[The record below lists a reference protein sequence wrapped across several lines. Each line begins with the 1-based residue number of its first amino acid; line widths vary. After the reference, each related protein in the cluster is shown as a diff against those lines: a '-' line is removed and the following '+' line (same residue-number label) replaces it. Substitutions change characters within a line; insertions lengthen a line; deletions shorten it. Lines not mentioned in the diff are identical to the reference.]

1 MLVRDRAVGVLIDQL
16 RDVVGVLTDD
26 RVGRHREQH
35 VGHAGGFDEVDEVAL
50 EVADVEHVDLLEGA
64 RVERDLR
71 VAVAV
76 LDDEQLAAVRD
87 AGVDLDDVVVAAEEH
102 HVGVRGIHL
111 GEEVVA
117 VQVVERGVVVVR
129 LVVRARH
136 VVLEVLRV
144 VQQAGILREA
154 VHRADIAL
162 VDALFVH
169 GQVGKGYAGGFGEG
183 AGRIVG
189 AERLPVVV
197 GAQVDVFL
205 GVLLHHVDDVD
216 GADAVVELC
225 GDVVKAFALVGDV
238 FQRVFRRV
246 DRARG
251 RRRHRPDRHIGADL
265 ALQLVERAR
274 VVGAGAAAEGLHA
287 APVAVPVDH
296 QQIVDPL
303 QRAVFLRRVV
313 ALVGLVRGADGLCEL
328 RKDLAA
334 GNAFIRVRRR
344 RGRRRGFGF
353 FARILVVLRSGAD
366 RGEQAHAKG

>member
-1 MLVRDRAVGVLIDQL
+1 M
-16 RDVVGVLTDD
+16 
-26 RVGRHREQH
+26 
-35 VGHAGGFDEVDEVAL
+35 
-50 EVADVEHVDLLEGA
+50 
-64 RVERDLR
+64 
-71 VAVAV
+71 
-76 LDDEQLAAVRD
+76 
-87 AGVDLDDVVVAAEEH
+87 
-102 HVGVRGIHL
+102 
-111 GEEVVA
+111 
-117 VQVVERGVVVVR
+117 
-129 LVVRARH
+129 
-136 VVLEVLRV
+136 
-144 VQQAGILREA
+144 
-154 VHRADIAL
+154 
-162 VDALFVH
+162 
-169 GQVGKGYAGGFGEG
+169 
-183 AGRIVG
+183 
-189 AERLPVVV
+189 VV

-296 QQIVDPL
+296 QQVVDPL

-313 ALVGLVRGADGLCEL
+313 ALVGLVRSADGLREL

-334 GNAFIRVRRR
+334 GNALIRVRRR

-366 RGEQAHAKG
+366 RGEQAHAEGRFDLVAHVFEAVVIRHRVVVKRRDAGGEIAGKIALERERGELREVAVLDLRLGGARKDEQENGDGRENEQKGADRDQGEPGLKKRTAVLCAGLAQGGGALRLIRGGVGHDGGLLSVRTGSRGIRCLWNPQAGCSRR